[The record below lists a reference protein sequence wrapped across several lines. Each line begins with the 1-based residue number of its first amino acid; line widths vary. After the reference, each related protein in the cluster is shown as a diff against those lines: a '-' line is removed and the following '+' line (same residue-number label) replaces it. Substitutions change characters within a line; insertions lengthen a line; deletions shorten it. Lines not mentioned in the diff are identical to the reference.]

1 MNQIQ
6 FMNEKRY
13 LADNKDIHLASARG
27 WIEDGNNTDV
37 KGRAIAKN
45 YKAIA
50 QDANLVGQANGTMP
64 SCLLSYWDPKA
75 IEILTQKR
83 SARDMFREVKK
94 GNFASSQI
102 HFSTE
107 ELVGSTSAY
116 SDFSNNGAT
125 NMNYNFP
132 YRQVYRFQTVISI
145 GDLEAEMAGEAQISA
160 IANKQRAALTM
171 LDIDANKFYLHGVD
185 GMQIFGILNDPS
197 LPAAITPLS
206 NNSKVLW
213 EEKTSIERYND
224 ILALFGEL
232 VKNLGGN
239 IDASS
244 KLVLALSP
252 SLNVM
257 LGAATDFNISVL
269 DMLKKYFTQLRIV
282 VVPELNTAEG
292 VQTICL
298 YPEEVLGQVT
308 GECIAPEKFRAY
320 PAYRRESSTIQKVA
334 SATAG
339 AVLYRP
345 LAFVRMTG
353 M

>member
-1 MNQIQ
+1 MNKVQ
-6 FMNEKRY
+6 FLNEVKY
-13 LADNKDIHLASARG
+13 LAENKDIHLQSARG

-45 YKAIA
+45 FNIIA

-64 SCLLSYWDPKA
+64 SALLSYWDPKA

-107 ELVGSTSAY
+107 ELVGSTQAY
-116 SDFSNNGAT
+116 SDFT
-125 NMNYNFP
+125 NSGSASVNYNFP
-132 YRQVYRFQTVISI
+132 YRQVYRFQTVITI

-185 GMQIFGILNDPS
+185 GMQIYGILNDPS

-206 NNSKVLW
+206 LDNRVLW
-213 EEKTSIERYND
+213 QDKTSIERYND
-224 ILALFGEL
+224 ILALFSEL
-232 VKNLGGN
+232 VKNMGGHV
-239 IDASS
+239 DASS

-257 LGAATDFNISVL
+257 LGAASDYNISVL
-269 DMLKKYFTQLRIV
+269 DMLKKYFSQLRIV
-282 VVPELNTAEG
+282 VVPELNTEEN

-320 PAYRRESSTIQKVA
+320 PAYRRESSTIQKLA